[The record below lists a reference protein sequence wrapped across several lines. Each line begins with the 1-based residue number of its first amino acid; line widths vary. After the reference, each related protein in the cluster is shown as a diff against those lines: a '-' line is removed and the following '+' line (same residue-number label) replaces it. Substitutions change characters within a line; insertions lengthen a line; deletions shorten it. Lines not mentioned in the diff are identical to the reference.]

1 MCKEQTVQGSADT
14 APFLET
20 LDVRLDQ
27 ALCNLIELCMS
38 LFIVGEMN

>member
-14 APFLET
+14 APLLKT

-27 ALCNLIELCMS
+27 ALCNLIEL
-38 LFIVGEMN
+38 